1 MLMDKLTQPQ
11 MKPRLQFSNNNVRGR
26 QEFFRLCGVDFL
38 RIAQNSVGEKSQA
51 SCFRGEEIGFFAL
64 GHGIFRCTKLNS
76 INRRRNLFLRFWT
89 SVTEMPK
96 AAQISRGLYRLRSR
110 MALPTLPSSGSPATV

>member
-1 MLMDKLTQPQ
+1 
-11 MKPRLQFSNNNVRGR
+11 MKTRLEFRDINVRGQ
-26 QEFFRLCGVDFL
+26 QEFFRFCSVDFL
-38 RIAQNSVGEKSQA
+38 RITQDSVGEKSQA

-96 AAQISRGLYRLRSR
+96 AAAISRGL
-110 MALPTLPSSGSPATV
+110 

>member
-1 MLMDKLTQPQ
+1 
-11 MKPRLQFSNNNVRGR
+11 MKTCLEFRDINVRGQ
-26 QEFFRLCGVDFL
+26 QESFRFCGVDFL
-38 RIAQNSVGEKSQA
+38 RITQDSVGEKGQA

-64 GHGIFRCTKLNS
+64 RHGIFRCTKLNS

-96 AAQISRGLYRLRSR
+96 AAAISRGLKRLRSR
-110 MALPTLPSSGSPATV
+110 MSLTTLASSGSSASEAQTRFR